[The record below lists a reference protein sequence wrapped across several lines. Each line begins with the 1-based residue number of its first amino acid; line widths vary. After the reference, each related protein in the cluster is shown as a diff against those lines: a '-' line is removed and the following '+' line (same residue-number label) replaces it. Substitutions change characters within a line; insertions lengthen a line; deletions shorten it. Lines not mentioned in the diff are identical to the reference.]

1 MPSLRSLNKKT
12 ASYLFSTLTLIL
24 ALVGAAQ
31 PQASASSVTINLTTP
46 PTLSGTPGS
55 TITYTTNWSG
65 GPTSTSWEIFTH
77 FVDSSGNIV
86 FQDPAHYPNPL
97 TTSWKG
103 GAYTETRTIGIPST
117 LPAGTYYVMAGMFNG
132 GTRLTLNPGP
142 GVTKDNQTRY
152 KIATLTV
159 DSDLTI
165 VFTPLNPIVACTA
178 AAGTLVSAVSV
189 TGGDGNA
196 VTLAMSGDTTDFALS
211 GSNIVVAAGGITSSA
226 CGTFQ
231 TVIVAASQP

>member
-77 FVDSSGNIV
+77 FVDSSG
-86 FQDPAHYPNPL
+86 
-97 TTSWKG
+97 T
-103 GAYTETRTIGIPST
+103 
-117 LPAGTYYVMAGMFNG
+117 
-132 GTRLTLNPGP
+132 
-142 GVTKDNQTRY
+142 
-152 KIATLTV
+152 
-159 DSDLTI
+159 
-165 VFTPLNPIVACTA
+165 
-178 AAGTLVSAVSV
+178 
-189 TGGDGNA
+189 
-196 VTLAMSGDTTDFALS
+196 
-211 GSNIVVAAGGITSSA
+211 
-226 CGTFQ
+226 
-231 TVIVAASQP
+231 